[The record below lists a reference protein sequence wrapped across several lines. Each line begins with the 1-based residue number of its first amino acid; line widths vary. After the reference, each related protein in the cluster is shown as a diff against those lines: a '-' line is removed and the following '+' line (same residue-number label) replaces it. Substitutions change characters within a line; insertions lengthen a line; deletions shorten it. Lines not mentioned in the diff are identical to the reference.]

1 MTTLAALVALSW
13 LYRLGLYGRI
23 SGFVM
28 VLLGLNQFIWVAHG
42 NAVLPPQAGLATVLR
57 VVLGFAL

>member
-1 MTTLAALVALSW
+1 MTTLAAIVALSW
-13 LYRLGLYGRI
+13 LYRLGRYGRI
-23 SGFVM
+23 TGIAM

-42 NAVLPPQAGLATVLR
+42 NAGLPLQAGLATVLR